1 MSLIQ
6 LDLKPSQSKLRQFG
20 ELSLV
25 MLSLLGLLMT
35 WRWDMSK
42 SVLAG
47 FVIAGLAVYILS
59 RISTKLVWPLYAG
72 LMLAGFP
79 IGWLVSHLVMALFFF
94 GILLP
99 TGLFFRMI
107 GRDALHRKPQQQKD
121 SYWVR
126 HSSPDSIKRYF
137 QQF

>member
-1 MSLIQ
+1 MSLVQ
-6 LDLKPSQSKLRQFG
+6 LDLKPSESKLRQFG
-20 ELSLV
+20 ELSLA
-25 MLSLLGLLMT
+25 MLSMLGLLVT
-35 WRWDMSK
+35 WRLDASK

-47 FVIAGLAVYILS
+47 FVIAGLAVYIVS
-59 RISTKLVWPLYAG
+59 RISAKLIWPWYAA

-79 IGWLVSHLVMALFFF
+79 IGWVMSHLLMALFYF

-99 TGLFFRMI
+99 IGLLFRLI
-107 GRDALHRKPQQQKD
+107 GRDALHRKPEKQTE

-126 HSSPDSIKRYF
+126 HSSPESMKRYF

>member
-6 LDLKPSQSKLRQFG
+6 LDLKPSETKLRQFG
-20 ELSLV
+20 KLSLC
-25 MLSLLGLLMT
+25 MLSLLGLFIT
-35 WRWDMSK
+35 WKWDMGK

-59 RISTKLVWPLYAG
+59 KISTKLVWPFYAG

-79 IGWLVSHLVMALFFF
+79 IGWLISHLLMALFFF
-94 GILLP
+94 GVFLP
-99 TGLFFRMI
+99 TGLFFRII
-107 GRDALHRKPQQQKD
+107 GRDALCRKTEKQKD

-126 HSSPDSIKRYF
+126 HSSPDSMKRYY

>member
-1 MSLIQ
+1 MSIVQ
-6 LDLKPSQSKLRQFG
+6 LDLKPSPAKLRQFG

-25 MLSLLGLLMT
+25 MLSLLGLLLT

-42 SVLAG
+42 FVLAG
-47 FVIAGLAVYILS
+47 FVIAGLVIYTLS
-59 RISTKLVWPLYAG
+59 RISVRLVWPLYAG

-79 IGWLVSHLVMALFFF
+79 IGWVISHLLMALFYF

-99 TGLFFRMI
+99 TGLFFRI
-107 GRDALHRKPQQQKD
+107 LGRDALHRKPERQKD
-121 SYWVR
+121 SYWVKYSR
-126 HSSPDSIKRYF
+126 PDSVKRYF